1 MKRFSSTTLKTAF
14 VKSIP
19 IFCSYVFVSMAYG
32 MMMASAGFP
41 WYDSL
46 LVSLTVYTGAF
57 QFVLITFLSSGASL
71 ITIAL
76 TALLMNSRQSFYSIT
91 FLKEFKQMGRRKLYM
106 IHTMTDET
114 YAVNCTLDLPKKE
127 KEDTMF
133 LVALFSRCYWI
144 VGSVLGGI
152 LGQIVPFD
160 LTGLDFCMTALFLII
175 FIDQWEKQRST
186 RCRCLRSDHLRTP
199 CTPVSCIS
207 GSRKMPA
214 SLERLGQALPS
225 AIMAVLIIYCMKD
238 IPTGGISAAVPK
250 LLAAA
255 VVFITYKW
263 KHQTLV
269 SILLGTISYMMLLRL
284 F

>member
-127 KEDTMF
+127 KEDAMF

-152 LGQIVPFD
+152 LGQIIPFD

-175 FIDQWEKQRST
+175 FIDQWEKAEKHTLALTGLGIGVICLLIFGENRFMLPALLIVSALLLLFQR
-186 RCRCLRSDHLRTP
+186 
-199 CTPVSCIS
+199 
-207 GSRKMPA
+207 K
-214 SLERLGQALPS
+214 EN
-225 AIMAVLIIYCMKD
+225 
-238 IPTGGISAAVPK
+238 
-250 LLAAA
+250 LA
-255 VVFITYKW
+255 
-263 KHQTLV
+263 
-269 SILLGTISYMMLLRL
+269 
-284 F
+284 

>member
-114 YAVNCTLDLPKKE
+114 YAVNRTLDLPKKE

-152 LGQIVPFD
+152 LGQIIPFD

-175 FIDQWEKQRST
+175 FIDQWEKAEKHTLALTGLGIGVICLLIFGENRFMLPALLIVSALLLLFQR
-186 RCRCLRSDHLRTP
+186 
-199 CTPVSCIS
+199 
-207 GSRKMPA
+207 K
-214 SLERLGQALPS
+214 EN
-225 AIMAVLIIYCMKD
+225 
-238 IPTGGISAAVPK
+238 
-250 LLAAA
+250 LA
-255 VVFITYKW
+255 
-263 KHQTLV
+263 
-269 SILLGTISYMMLLRL
+269 
-284 F
+284 

>member
-41 WYDSL
+41 LYDSL

-106 IHTMTDET
+106 IHMMTDET
-114 YAVNCTLDLPKKE
+114 YAVNCTLDLLKKE

-152 LGQIVPFD
+152 LGQIIPFD

-175 FIDQWEKQRST
+175 FIDQWEKAEKHTPALTGLGIGVICLLIFGENRFMLPALLIVSALLLLFQR
-186 RCRCLRSDHLRTP
+186 
-199 CTPVSCIS
+199 
-207 GSRKMPA
+207 K
-214 SLERLGQALPS
+214 EN
-225 AIMAVLIIYCMKD
+225 
-238 IPTGGISAAVPK
+238 
-250 LLAAA
+250 LA
-255 VVFITYKW
+255 
-263 KHQTLV
+263 
-269 SILLGTISYMMLLRL
+269 
-284 F
+284 

>member
-91 FLKEFKQMGRRKLYM
+91 FLKEFKQMGCRKLYM

-175 FIDQWEKQRST
+175 FIDQWEKAEKHT
-186 RCRCLRSDHLRTP
+186 L
-199 CTPVSCIS
+199 
-207 GSRKMPA
+207 
-214 SLERLGQALPS
+214 ALSP
-225 AIMAVLIIYCMKD
+225 L
-238 IPTGGISAAVPK
+238 
-250 LLAAA
+250 
-255 VVFITYKW
+255 
-263 KHQTLV
+263 
-269 SILLGTISYMMLLRL
+269 
-284 F
+284 

>member
-1 MKRFSSTTLKTAF
+1 MTKRFSSTTLKTAF

-76 TALLMNSRQSFYSIT
+76 TALLMNSRQSFYSLT

-133 LVALFSRCYWI
+133 LVALFSRCYWM

-152 LGQIVPFD
+152 LGQIIPFD
-160 LTGLDFCMTALFLII
+160 LTGIDFCMTALFLII
-175 FIDQWEKQRST
+175 FIDQWEKAKKHSPALTGLGIGILCLLIFGENRFMLPALLIVSALLLLFQR
-186 RCRCLRSDHLRTP
+186 
-199 CTPVSCIS
+199 
-207 GSRKMPA
+207 K
-214 SLERLGQALPS
+214 EN
-225 AIMAVLIIYCMKD
+225 
-238 IPTGGISAAVPK
+238 
-250 LLAAA
+250 LA
-255 VVFITYKW
+255 
-263 KHQTLV
+263 
-269 SILLGTISYMMLLRL
+269 
-284 F
+284 

>member
-1 MKRFSSTTLKTAF
+1 MTKRFSSTTLKTAF
-14 VKSIP
+14 IKSIP

-144 VGSVLGGI
+144 IGSVLGGI
-152 LGQIVPFD
+152 LGQIIPFD

-175 FIDQWEKQRST
+175 FIDQWEKAEKHTPALTGLGIGVICLLIFGENRFMLPALLIVSALLLLFQR
-186 RCRCLRSDHLRTP
+186 
-199 CTPVSCIS
+199 
-207 GSRKMPA
+207 K
-214 SLERLGQALPS
+214 EN
-225 AIMAVLIIYCMKD
+225 
-238 IPTGGISAAVPK
+238 
-250 LLAAA
+250 LA
-255 VVFITYKW
+255 
-263 KHQTLV
+263 
-269 SILLGTISYMMLLRL
+269 
-284 F
+284 

>member
-1 MKRFSSTTLKTAF
+1 MTKRFSSTTLKTAF

-71 ITIAL
+71 ITLAL
-76 TALLMNSRQSFYSIT
+76 TALLMNSRQSFYSLT

-114 YAVNCTLDLPKKE
+114 YAVNSTLDLPKKE

-133 LVALFSRCYWI
+133 LVALFSRCYWMI
-144 VGSVLGGI
+144 GSVLGGI
-152 LGQIVPFD
+152 LGQIIPFD
-160 LTGLDFCMTALFLII
+160 LTGIDFCMTALFLII
-175 FIDQWEKQRST
+175 FIDQWEKAEKHTPALTGLGIGILCLLIFGANRFMLPALLMVSAFLLLSQR
-186 RCRCLRSDHLRTP
+186 
-199 CTPVSCIS
+199 
-207 GSRKMPA
+207 K
-214 SLERLGQALPS
+214 EN
-225 AIMAVLIIYCMKD
+225 
-238 IPTGGISAAVPK
+238 
-250 LLAAA
+250 LA
-255 VVFITYKW
+255 
-263 KHQTLV
+263 
-269 SILLGTISYMMLLRL
+269 
-284 F
+284 

>member
-1 MKRFSSTTLKTAF
+1 MTKRFSSTTLKTAF
-14 VKSIP
+14 IKSIP

-76 TALLMNSRQSFYSIT
+76 TALLMNSRQSFYSLT

-133 LVALFSRCYWI
+133 LVALFSRCYWMI
-144 VGSVLGGI
+144 GSVLGGI
-152 LGQIVPFD
+152 LGQIIPFD
-160 LTGLDFCMTALFLII
+160 LTGIDFCMTALFLII
-175 FIDQWEKQRST
+175 FIDQWEKAEKHT
-186 RCRCLRSDHLRTP
+186 PALTGLGIGILCLLIFGENRF
-199 CTPVSCIS
+199 
-207 GSRKMPA
+207 M
-214 SLERLGQALPS
+214 LPD
-225 AIMAVLIIYCMKD
+225 C
-238 IPTGGISAAVPK
+238 
-250 LLAAA
+250 
-255 VVFITYKW
+255 
-263 KHQTLV
+263 
-269 SILLGTISYMMLLRL
+269 
-284 F
+284 

>member
-1 MKRFSSTTLKTAF
+1 MTKRFSSTTLKTAF

-71 ITIAL
+71 IIIAL
-76 TALLMNSRQSFYSIT
+76 TALLMNSRQSFYSLT

-133 LVALFSRCYWI
+133 LVALFSRCYWMF
-144 VGSVLGGI
+144 GAVLGGI
-152 LGQIVPFD
+152 LGQIIPFD
-160 LTGLDFCMTALFLII
+160 LTGIDFCMTALFLII
-175 FIDQWEKQRST
+175 FIDQWERVKKHTPALTGLGIGVICLLIFGKNRFMLPALLIVSALLLLFQRKET
-186 RCRCLRSDHLRTP
+186 
-199 CTPVSCIS
+199 
-207 GSRKMPA
+207 
-214 SLERLGQALPS
+214 
-225 AIMAVLIIYCMKD
+225 
-238 IPTGGISAAVPK
+238 
-250 LLAAA
+250 LA
-255 VVFITYKW
+255 
-263 KHQTLV
+263 
-269 SILLGTISYMMLLRL
+269 
-284 F
+284 

>member
-19 IFCSYVFVSMAYG
+19 IFCGYVFVSMAYG

-133 LVALFSRCYWI
+133 LVALFSRYYWI

-175 FIDQWEKQRST
+175 FIDQWEKAEKHT
-186 RCRCLRSDHLRTP
+186 L
-199 CTPVSCIS
+199 
-207 GSRKMPA
+207 
-214 SLERLGQALPS
+214 ALSP
-225 AIMAVLIIYCMKD
+225 L
-238 IPTGGISAAVPK
+238 
-250 LLAAA
+250 
-255 VVFITYKW
+255 
-263 KHQTLV
+263 
-269 SILLGTISYMMLLRL
+269 
-284 F
+284 

>member
-1 MKRFSSTTLKTAF
+1 MTKRFSSTTLKTAF
-14 VKSIP
+14 IKSIP

-76 TALLMNSRQSFYSIT
+76 TTLLMNSRQSFYSLT

-133 LVALFSRCYWI
+133 LVALFSRCYWMI
-144 VGSVLGGI
+144 GSVLGGI
-152 LGQIVPFD
+152 LGQIIPFD
-160 LTGLDFCMTALFLII
+160 LTGIDFCMTALFLII
-175 FIDQWEKQRST
+175 FIDQWEKAEKHTPALTGLGIGILCLLIFGENPFMLPALLMVSALLLLFQR
-186 RCRCLRSDHLRTP
+186 
-199 CTPVSCIS
+199 
-207 GSRKMPA
+207 K
-214 SLERLGQALPS
+214 E
-225 AIMAVLIIYCMKD
+225 
-238 IPTGGISAAVPK
+238 K
-250 LLAAA
+250 LA
-255 VVFITYKW
+255 
-263 KHQTLV
+263 
-269 SILLGTISYMMLLRL
+269 
-284 F
+284 

>member
-152 LGQIVPFD
+152 LGQIIPFD

-175 FIDQWEKQRST
+175 FIDQWEKAEKHTPALTGLGIGVICLLIFGENRFMIPALLIVSALLLLFQR
-186 RCRCLRSDHLRTP
+186 
-199 CTPVSCIS
+199 
-207 GSRKMPA
+207 K
-214 SLERLGQALPS
+214 EN
-225 AIMAVLIIYCMKD
+225 
-238 IPTGGISAAVPK
+238 
-250 LLAAA
+250 LA
-255 VVFITYKW
+255 
-263 KHQTLV
+263 
-269 SILLGTISYMMLLRL
+269 
-284 F
+284 

>member
-1 MKRFSSTTLKTAF
+1 MKHYSSTTLKTAF

-76 TALLMNSRQSFYSIT
+76 TALLMNSRQSFYSLT

-144 VGSVLGGI
+144 IGSVLGGI
-152 LGQIVPFD
+152 LGQIIPFD
-160 LTGLDFCMTALFLII
+160 LTGIDFCMTALFLII
-175 FIDQWEKQRST
+175 FIDQWEKAKKHSPALTGLGIGILCLLIFGENRFMLPALLMVSALLLLFQR
-186 RCRCLRSDHLRTP
+186 
-199 CTPVSCIS
+199 
-207 GSRKMPA
+207 K
-214 SLERLGQALPS
+214 EN
-225 AIMAVLIIYCMKD
+225 
-238 IPTGGISAAVPK
+238 
-250 LLAAA
+250 LA
-255 VVFITYKW
+255 
-263 KHQTLV
+263 
-269 SILLGTISYMMLLRL
+269 
-284 F
+284 

>member
-114 YAVNCTLDLPKKE
+114 YAVNCALDLPKKE

-152 LGQIVPFD
+152 LGQIIPFD

-175 FIDQWEKQRST
+175 FIDQWEKAEKHTPALTGLGIGVICLLIFGENRFMLPALLIVSALLLLFQR
-186 RCRCLRSDHLRTP
+186 
-199 CTPVSCIS
+199 
-207 GSRKMPA
+207 K
-214 SLERLGQALPS
+214 EN
-225 AIMAVLIIYCMKD
+225 
-238 IPTGGISAAVPK
+238 
-250 LLAAA
+250 LA
-255 VVFITYKW
+255 
-263 KHQTLV
+263 
-269 SILLGTISYMMLLRL
+269 
-284 F
+284 

>member
-152 LGQIVPFD
+152 LGQIIPFD

-175 FIDQWEKQRST
+175 FIDQWERAEKHTPALTGLGIGVICLLIFGENRFMLPALLIVSALLLLFQR
-186 RCRCLRSDHLRTP
+186 
-199 CTPVSCIS
+199 
-207 GSRKMPA
+207 K
-214 SLERLGQALPS
+214 EN
-225 AIMAVLIIYCMKD
+225 
-238 IPTGGISAAVPK
+238 
-250 LLAAA
+250 LA
-255 VVFITYKW
+255 
-263 KHQTLV
+263 
-269 SILLGTISYMMLLRL
+269 
-284 F
+284 